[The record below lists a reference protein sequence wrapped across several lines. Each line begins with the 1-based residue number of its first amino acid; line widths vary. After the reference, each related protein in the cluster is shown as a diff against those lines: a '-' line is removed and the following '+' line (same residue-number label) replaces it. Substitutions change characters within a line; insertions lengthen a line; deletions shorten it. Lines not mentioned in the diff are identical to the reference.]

1 MVSITLSV
9 PEETRNKMK
18 KFPEVNW
25 SRLVRKTIEDK
36 TKELSW
42 KEEMLKQLEKDK
54 EFEEWAVDIGRKVKT
69 NRAKQLK
76 ELGLI

>member
-54 EFEEWAVDIGRKVKT
+54 EFE
-69 NRAKQLK
+69 
-76 ELGLI
+76 